1 MSLVDVVSAA
11 VRLISE
17 LSILNLNLPARVM
30 LPVHDVD
37 HHVVRIPPTQAVV
50 LNSKEKVRPVVRQ
63 VVTLTT
69 CLENLKMSGI

>member
-1 MSLVDVVSAA
+1 MFLLCAVVTVA

-17 LSILNLNLPARVM
+17 LSILNLNLPARIM

-50 LNSKEKVRPVVRQ
+50 LNSKEKVCQ
-63 VVTLTT
+63 
-69 CLENLKMSGI
+69 CCCM